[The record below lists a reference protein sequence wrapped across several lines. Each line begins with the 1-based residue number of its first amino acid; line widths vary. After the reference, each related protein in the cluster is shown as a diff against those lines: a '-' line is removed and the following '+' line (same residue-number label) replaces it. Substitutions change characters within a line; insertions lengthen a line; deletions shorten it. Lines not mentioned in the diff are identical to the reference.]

1 MKKTSVMKKLYERLH
16 DSRAFWMVVS
26 LLASLTIWV
35 YVTSMQSD
43 QYTSTFRN
51 VEVSLVGEDE
61 LRTSKNMVIT
71 DLDTSTVT
79 VQVTGPRRIVAGL
92 AASDIKAC
100 VDVSKLSRSA
110 YTTQQYYISYPEG
123 IDTSNIDDTSRSPS
137 TISFMVSPL
146 NTKTVQVRG
155 SFDGSLAEGYTAE
168 TPVFEPATITVS
180 GADAYLKDVSY
191 AWVSFGKEDVDS
203 TYKVETGFTLM
214 NENGQEC
221 STVGLTCSEDVVTAT
236 LPLLLV
242 KEVPLSVDVIEGAG
256 ATKANTKIKV
266 EPDSITLAG
275 DSSLLTGM
283 NKIVLDTID
292 LTDFTSTFS
301 ETYTIPIDNQMNNL
315 TGVTEAK
322 VTVEVVGLET
332 RTYKV
337 KNISCINVTN
347 GFTADI
353 ISESIDVVIRGTPER
368 LDELKG
374 DNIRAVADLTDY
386 NESTGQFMPTVKI
399 VVDGFTDVGAVKPS
413 SGDYTI
419 SIEIRKA

>member
-1 MKKTSVMKKLYERLH
+1 MKKLY
-16 DSRAFWMVVS
+16 DSRAFWMIVS
-26 LLASLTIWV
+26 LLASLAIWV
-35 YVTSMQSD
+35 YVTSMQSTEFS
-43 QYTSTFRN
+43 QTFYG
-51 VEVSLVGEDE
+51 VEVELVGEST
-61 LRTSKNMVIT
+61 LRETKNMVIT

-79 VQVTGPRRIVAGL
+79 VRIKGPRRIVAGL
-92 AASDIKAC
+92 DPSDLKAC

-110 YTTQQYYISYPEG
+110 YTTQQYYISYPDG
-123 IDTSNIDDTSRSPS
+123 TDTTNINDSNKSPS

-180 GADAYLKDVSY
+180 GADANLKDVSY
-191 AWVSFGKEDVDS
+191 AWVTFGKENVDS

-214 NENGQEC
+214 NENGEEC

-242 KEVPLSVDVIEGAG
+242 KEVPLSVDIIEGAG

-275 DSSLLTGM
+275 DSAVLTGM

-292 LTDFTSTFS
+292 LTDFEKTFS
-301 ETYTIPIDNQMNNL
+301 QTYTIPIDNDMNNL

-322 VTVEVVGLET
+322 VTVEIVGLET
-332 RTYKV
+332 RVFKV
-337 KNISCINVTN
+337 KNISCTNVTE
-347 GFTADI
+347 GYEADI
-353 ISESIDVVIRGTPER
+353 ISESIDVIIRGTPEQ
-368 LDELKG
+368 LDQLKG

-386 NESTGQFMPTVKI
+386 KESTGQFMPNVKI
-399 VVDGFTDVGAVKPS
+399 VVDGSTDVGAV
-413 SGDYTI
+413 GQNTI
-419 SIEIRKA
+419 SIEIRKAQ

>member
-1 MKKTSVMKKLYERLH
+1 MKKLY
-16 DSRAFWMVVS
+16 DSRAFWMIVS
-26 LLASLTIWV
+26 LLASLAIWV
-35 YVTSMQSD
+35 YVTSMQSTEFS
-43 QYTSTFRN
+43 QTFYG
-51 VEVSLVGEDE
+51 VEVELVGEST
-61 LRTSKNMVIT
+61 LRETKNMVIT

-79 VQVTGPRRIVAGL
+79 VRITGPRRIVAGL
-92 AASDIKAC
+92 DPSDIKAC

-110 YTTQQYYISYPEG
+110 YTTQQYYISYPDG
-123 IDTSNIDDTSRSPS
+123 TDTTNINDSNKSPS

-180 GADAYLKDVSY
+180 GADANLKDVSY
-191 AWVSFGKEDVDS
+191 AWVTFGKENVDS

-214 NENGQEC
+214 NENGEEC

-242 KEVPLSVDVIEGAG
+242 KEVPLSVDIIEGAG

-275 DSSLLTGM
+275 DSAVLTGM

-292 LTDFTSTFS
+292 LTDFEKTFS
-301 ETYTIPIDNQMNNL
+301 QTYTIPIDNDMNNL

-322 VTVEVVGLET
+322 VTVEIVGLET
-332 RTYKV
+332 RVFKV
-337 KNISCINVTN
+337 KNISCTNVTE
-347 GFTADI
+347 GYEADI
-353 ISESIDVVIRGTPER
+353 ISESIDVIIRGTPEQ
-368 LDELKG
+368 LDQLKG

-386 NESTGQFMPTVKI
+386 KESTGQFMPNVRI
-399 VVDGFTDVGAVKPS
+399 VVDGSTDVGAV
-413 SGDYTI
+413 GQNTI
-419 SIEIRKA
+419 SIEIRKAQ

>member
-1 MKKTSVMKKLYERLH
+1 MKKLY
-16 DSRAFWMVVS
+16 DSRAFWMIVS
-26 LLASLTIWV
+26 LLASLAIWV
-35 YVTSMQSD
+35 YVTSMQSTEFS
-43 QYTSTFRN
+43 QTFYG
-51 VEVSLVGEDE
+51 VEVELVGEST
-61 LRTSKNMVIT
+61 LRETKNMVIT

-79 VQVTGPRRIVAGL
+79 VRIKGPRRIVAGL
-92 AASDIKAC
+92 DPSDLKAC

-110 YTTQQYYISYPEG
+110 YTTQQYYISYPDG
-123 IDTSNIDDTSRSPS
+123 TDTTNINDSNKSPS

-180 GADAYLKDVSY
+180 GADANLKDVSY
-191 AWVSFGKEDVDS
+191 AWVTFGKENVDS

-214 NENGQEC
+214 NENGEEC

-242 KEVPLSVDVIEGAG
+242 KEVPLSVDIIEGAG

-275 DSSLLTGM
+275 DSAVLTGM

-292 LTDFTSTFS
+292 LTDFEKTFS
-301 ETYTIPIDNQMNNL
+301 QTYTIPIDNDMNNL

-322 VTVEVVGLET
+322 VTVEIVGLET
-332 RTYKV
+332 RVFKV
-337 KNISCINVTN
+337 KNISCTNVTE
-347 GFTADI
+347 GYEADI
-353 ISESIDVVIRGTPER
+353 ISESIGVIIRGTPEQ
-368 LDELKG
+368 LDQLKG

-386 NESTGQFMPTVKI
+386 KESTGQFMPNVRI
-399 VVDGFTDVGAVKPS
+399 VVDGSTDVGAV
-413 SGDYTI
+413 GQNTI
-419 SIEIRKA
+419 SIEIRKAQ

>member
-1 MKKTSVMKKLYERLH
+1 MKKLY
-16 DSRAFWMVVS
+16 DSRAFWMIVS
-26 LLASLTIWV
+26 LLASLAIWV
-35 YVTSMQSD
+35 YVTSMQSTEFS
-43 QYTSTFRN
+43 QTFYG
-51 VEVSLVGEDE
+51 VEVELVGEST
-61 LRTSKNMVIT
+61 LRETKNMVIT

-79 VQVTGPRRIVAGL
+79 VRITGPRRIVAGL
-92 AASDIKAC
+92 DPSDLKAC

-110 YTTQQYYISYPEG
+110 YTTQQYYISYPDG
-123 IDTSNIDDTSRSPS
+123 TDTTNINDSNKSPS

-180 GADAYLKDVSY
+180 GADANLKDVSY
-191 AWVSFGKEDVDS
+191 AWVTFGKENVDS

-214 NENGQEC
+214 NENGEEC

-242 KEVPLSVDVIEGAG
+242 KEVPLSVDIIEGAG

-275 DSSLLTGM
+275 DSAVLTGM

-292 LTDFTSTFS
+292 LTDFEKTFS
-301 ETYTIPIDNQMNNL
+301 QTYTIPIDNDMNNL

-322 VTVEVVGLET
+322 VTVEIVGLET
-332 RTYKV
+332 RVFKV
-337 KNISCINVTN
+337 KNISCTNVTE
-347 GFTADI
+347 GYEADI
-353 ISESIDVVIRGTPER
+353 ISESIDVIIRGTPEQ
-368 LDELKG
+368 LDQLKA

-386 NESTGQFMPTVKI
+386 KESTGQFMPNVRI
-399 VVDGFTDVGAVKPS
+399 VVDGSTDVGAV
-413 SGDYTI
+413 GQNTI
-419 SIEIRKA
+419 SIEIRKAQ

>member
-1 MKKTSVMKKLYERLH
+1 MKKLY
-16 DSRAFWMVVS
+16 DSRAFWMIVS
-26 LLASLTIWV
+26 LLASLAIWV
-35 YVTSMQSD
+35 YVTSMQSTEFS
-43 QYTSTFRN
+43 QTFYG
-51 VEVSLVGEDE
+51 VEVELVGEST
-61 LRTSKNMVIT
+61 LRETKNMVIT

-79 VQVTGPRRIVAGL
+79 VRIKGPRRIVAGL
-92 AASDIKAC
+92 DPSDLKAC

-110 YTTQQYYISYPEG
+110 YTTQQYYISYPDG
-123 IDTSNIDDTSRSPS
+123 TDTTNINDSNKSPS

-180 GADAYLKDVSY
+180 GADANLKDVSY
-191 AWVSFGKEDVDS
+191 AWVTFGKENVDS

-214 NENGQEC
+214 NENGEEC

-242 KEVPLSVDVIEGAG
+242 KEVPLSVDIIEGAG

-275 DSSLLTGM
+275 DSAVLTGM

-292 LTDFTSTFS
+292 LTDFEKTFS
-301 ETYTIPIDNQMNNL
+301 QTYTIPIDNDMNNL

-322 VTVEVVGLET
+322 VTVEIVGLET
-332 RTYKV
+332 RVFKV
-337 KNISCINVTN
+337 KNISCTNVTE
-347 GFTADI
+347 GYEADI
-353 ISESIDVVIRGTPER
+353 ISESIDVIIRGTPEQ
-368 LDELKG
+368 LDQLKS

-386 NESTGQFMPTVKI
+386 KESTGQFMPNVRI
-399 VVDGFTDVGAVKPS
+399 VVDGSTDVGAV
-413 SGDYTI
+413 GQNTI
-419 SIEIRKA
+419 SIEIRKAQ

>member
-1 MKKTSVMKKLYERLH
+1 MKKLY
-16 DSRAFWMVVS
+16 DSRSFWIVVS

-35 YVTSMQSD
+35 YVTSME
-43 QYTSTFRN
+43 STEFTQTFYG
-51 VEVSLVGEDE
+51 VEVKLVGEDN
-61 LRTSKNMVIT
+61 LRASKNMVIT

-79 VQVTGPRRIVAGL
+79 VRITGPRRIVAGL
-92 AASDIKAC
+92 DADDLKAC

-110 YTTQQYYISYPEG
+110 YTTQQYYISYPDG
-123 IDTSNIDDTSRSPS
+123 TDTTNINDSNKSPS

-180 GADAYLKDVSY
+180 GADANLKDVSY
-191 AWVSFGKEDVDS
+191 AWVTFGKENVDS

-214 NENGQEC
+214 NEQGEEC

-242 KEVPLSVDVIEGAG
+242 KEIPLSVDVIEGAG
-256 ATKANTKIKV
+256 ATKANTKIKI
-266 EPDSITLAG
+266 EPDRITLAG
-275 DSSLLTGM
+275 DSAALSGM

-292 LTDFTSTFS
+292 LTDFEKTFTS
-301 ETYTIPIDNQMNNL
+301 TYTIPIDNEMNNL

-322 VTVEVVGLET
+322 VTVEIVGLET
-332 RTYKV
+332 KVFKV
-337 KNISCINVTN
+337 KNISCTNVTE
-347 GFTADI
+347 GYSAEI
-353 ISESIDVVIRGTPER
+353 ISESIDVVMRGTAEQ
-368 LDELKG
+368 LSQLKG

-386 NESTGQFMPTVKI
+386 NESTGQFMPSVKI
-399 VVDGFTDVGAVKPS
+399 VVDGSTEVGAV
-413 SGDYTI
+413 GQNTI
-419 SIEIRKA
+419 SIEIKKS